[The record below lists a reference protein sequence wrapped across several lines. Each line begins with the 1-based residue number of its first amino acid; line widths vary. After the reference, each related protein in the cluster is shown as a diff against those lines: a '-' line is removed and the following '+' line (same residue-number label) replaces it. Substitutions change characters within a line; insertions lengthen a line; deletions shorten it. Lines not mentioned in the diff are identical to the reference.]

1 MPFRSDFSDK
11 DKAQCVL
18 WMAELGSAVKARR
31 RFYNEN
37 GRYKQPSLNSIKQ
50 WHKKFIDSGS
60 MKSPTKRGRKP
71 VGPAD
76 VDEISEL
83 FSTNPKISIRS
94 AARNL
99 NLAKSVVQRVVRK
112 QLKLYPYKIQRLHA
126 LKEEDYG
133 RREEFAEIMLHR
145 ANADPDYLRRVCFSD
160 ESTFHT
166 SGLVHRHNC
175 RIWGQEKPREIR
187 QWERA
192 SPKVNVWCGVFIDAI
207 IGPFI
212 LKIKQLIRRKKI
224 RNA

>member
-1 MPFRSDFSDK
+1 
-11 DKAQCVL
+11 
-18 WMAELGSAVKARR
+18 
-31 RFYNEN
+31 
-37 GRYKQPSLNSIKQ
+37 
-50 WHKKFIDSGS
+50 
-60 MKSPTKRGRKP
+60 MKSPTKRCRKT

-207 IGPFI
+207 IGPFF
-212 LKIKQLIRRKKI
+212 
-224 RNA
+224 